1 MESKIKAKSPSP
13 MIISVCKLTNWSAFM
28 EKEIVIPRTSVIRFA
43 SVVCAV
49 SERLFKQPHSRIRF
63 PNIRNPTRATDAG
76 ATSPATNV
84 TMIGKA
90 ILVNRLTFPGSYGMR
105 IMRSFFVVTAL
116 IAIGWM
122 IGTSAI

>member
-1 MESKIKAKSPSP
+1 M
-13 MIISVCKLTNWSAFM
+13 L
-28 EKEIVIPRTSVIRFA
+28 KEIVIPRSRVIRFA
-43 SVVCAV
+43 RIFWAV
-49 SERLFKQPHSRIRF
+49 SDMVPRTPHSRIRF